1 MHILLIG
8 EIIFTF
14 IAVYPKP
21 NVILM
26 NLELPAC
33 KGLM

>member
-1 MHILLIG
+1 MHVVLIG
-8 EIIFTF
+8 EIIFSYVA
-14 IAVYPKP
+14 IYPKP

-33 KGLM
+33 KGVM

>member
-26 NLELPAC
+26 NLLV
-33 KGLM
+33 KV